1 MMKVEKIRT
10 ILIDDEIN
18 AIEGLTN
25 LLNSTCK
32 ECEIIGKA
40 DNIDDAKYLIDKLNP
55 DLIFLDIEMPYGSGF
70 DLLTKFQNPK
80 FKVIFVTGFDKYG
93 INAIKFNALDYLLKP
108 VQKDELILAIDKVKL
123 FLSQEIDNQELKNLV
138 NVLKNPKNTNNK
150 IVVRSILGSAYVTV
164 KDIVYCEG
172 DGSYTKIHDTEGNI
186 HIATNNIGEYEDML
200 SDYKFFRIHT
210 SYLISKNHVQKMVK
224 NDDTYKVILKNKASL
239 PVSRRRKQEFIDWV
253 NSI

>member
-1 MMKVEKIRT
+1 MMKLEKIRT

-18 AIEGLTN
+18 AIEGLSN
-25 LLNSTCK
+25 LLSTACK

-40 DNIDDAKYLIDKLNP
+40 ENIDEAKLLIDKLNP

-108 VQKDELILAIDKVKL
+108 VQKDELILAIDKVKGL
-123 FLSQEIDNQELKNLV
+123 LNQEIDNLELKNLV
-138 NVLKNPKNTNNK
+138 NVLKNPKNNENK

-172 DGSYTKIHDTEGNI
+172 DGSYTKIHDKEGNI

-200 SDYKFFRIHT
+200 TEYKFFRIHT
-210 SYLISKNHVQKMVK
+210 SYLVSKTHVQKMVK
-224 NDDTYKVILKNKASL
+224 DEDTYKLLLKNKTSL
-239 PVSRRRKQEFIDWV
+239 PVSRRRKQEFLDWY

>member
-1 MMKVEKIRT
+1 MKLEKIRT

-25 LLNSTCK
+25 LLKSACK

-40 DNIDDAKYLIDKLNP
+40 NNIEDAKSLIDNLNP

-108 VQKDELILAIDKVKL
+108 VQKDELIIAVDKVKQ
-123 FLSQEIDNQELKNLV
+123 FLSQEMDNMELKNLV
-138 NVLKNPKNTNNK
+138 NVLKNPKNDNNK
-150 IVVRSILGSAYVTV
+150 IVVKSILGSAYVTV
-164 KDIVYCEG
+164 KDILYCEG
-172 DGSYTKIHDTEGNI
+172 DGSYTKIYDTEGNV
-186 HIATNNIGEYEDML
+186 HIATNNIGEFEDML
-200 SDYKFFRIHT
+200 TDYKFFRIHT
-210 SYLISKNHVQKMVK
+210 SYLVSKNQVQKMIK
-224 NDDTYKVILKNKASL
+224 EDDTYKLQLKNKVNL
-239 PVSRRRKQEFIDWV
+239 PVSRRRKQEFLDWF
-253 NSI
+253 NSF